1 VNVLWYVL
9 IHSGHIHSGPVDT
22 RASLQEE
29 AAHLYVVSKYSG
41 RTGISKNGILVRVE
55 GRWESSK

>member
-1 VNVLWYVL
+1 MNVFWYVL
-9 IHSGHIHSGPVDT
+9 IHSEYIHSGPIGT
-22 RASLQEE
+22 RASLHEE
-29 AAHLYVVSKYSG
+29 ATHLYVVSKYSG